1 MADKLLTELNPMTGE
16 SVPVGYDD
24 LDGGTTYAQKVS
36 LTPGTGTD
44 APIVYGALTP
54 VAMGNSTI
62 VVVVAANALR
72 RGLLITNISDTIG
85 YLSVGGGTGL
95 TTSNY
100 QIRLAPGETLEFT
113 PPITQQGVS
122 AICGAATKNITY
134 QEAV

>member
-44 APIVYGALTP
+44 APIVYGALTTA
-54 VAMGNSTI
+54 AMGNAAI
-62 VVVVAANALR
+62 AVVVAANALR
-72 RGLLITNISDTIG
+72 RGLLITNISDTVG
-85 YLSVGGGTGL
+85 YLSIGGGTSL
-95 TTSNY
+95 TVTNY
-100 QIRLAPGETLEFT
+100 QIRLGVGETIEFT
-113 PPITQQGVS
+113 PPITQQAIS
-122 AICGAATKNITY
+122 AICGAGSKNITY